1 MRYFIPIGS
10 DCSPAKILKEKGL
23 RILAFPFDWVICP
36 IYSIYK
42 LLSNSFENFMD
53 NIIVLEKDYRM
64 LFNENDQTLELIVSN
79 LKIYPVIDVKYDLLF
94 PHDFN
99 NDDENTI
106 INVKNKYKYRINR
119 LLKILND
126 SNNEIFFVYSN
137 LTLNEW
143 QKSKY
148 NECNIDI
155 ENKYKDICIK
165 SILNDI
171 NGLFIN
177 SKIIHINDINNYNL

>member
-64 LFNENDQTLELIVSN
+64 LFNENDQAPNVS
-79 LKIYPVIDVKYDLLF
+79 P
-94 PHDFN
+94 
-99 NDDENTI
+99 
-106 INVKNKYKYRINR
+106 
-119 LLKILND
+119 
-126 SNNEIFFVYSN
+126 
-137 LTLNEW
+137 
-143 QKSKY
+143 
-148 NECNIDI
+148 
-155 ENKYKDICIK
+155 IC
-165 SILNDI
+165 LA
-171 NGLFIN
+171 
-177 SKIIHINDINNYNL
+177 